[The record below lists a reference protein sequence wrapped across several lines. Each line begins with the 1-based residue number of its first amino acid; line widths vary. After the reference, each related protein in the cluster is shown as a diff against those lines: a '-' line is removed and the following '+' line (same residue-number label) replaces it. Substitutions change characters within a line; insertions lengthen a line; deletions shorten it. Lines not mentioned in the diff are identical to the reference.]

1 MANFGGLPTAAIIAA
16 VESAL
21 LQMGLFDQV
30 NAHGPQSP
38 VGSELTAAVW
48 PQTIDPAAGESGLDG
63 VAAVFLLSLRL
74 YYPARSEPLDMVET
88 TLSDGVDKVIDTLIG
103 GFTLGGLIRNID
115 VFGVTGGQKLGAQY
129 GFVSMEGNWYRC
141 ATITV
146 PCVVNDPW
154 DEVA

>member
-1 MANFGGLPTAAIIAA
+1 MPTFNGLPTAAIIAA
-16 VESAL
+16 VESTLAV
-21 LQMGLFDQV
+21 MGIFDQV
-30 NAHGPQSP
+30 NAHDAQSP
-38 VGSELTAAVW
+38 VGNGLTAAVW
-48 PQTIDPAAGESGLDG
+48 PQNIDPAAAESGLDG
-63 VAAVFLLSLRL
+63 VAALFLLSVRL
-74 YYPARSEPLDMVET
+74 YLPARSEPLDMVET

-103 GFTLGGLIRNID
+103 GFTLGGLIKNID
-115 VFGVTGGQKLGAQY
+115 IFGTTGGQKLAAQY